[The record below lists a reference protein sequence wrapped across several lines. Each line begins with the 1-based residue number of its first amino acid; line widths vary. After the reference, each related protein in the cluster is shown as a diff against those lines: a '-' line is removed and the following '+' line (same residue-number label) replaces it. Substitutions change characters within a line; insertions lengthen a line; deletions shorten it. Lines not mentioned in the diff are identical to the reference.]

1 MAFFGV
7 IPKEVLYY
15 EDLVKV
21 FYVADDLLREN
32 FYLFILYVFLSFLI
46 STVVLFLPKLF
57 VVELDS
63 RQKLASYECGFE
75 PFGQARVNFNVQFFV
90 LGVLFIL
97 FDVEVF
103 FILSWSVVLKF
114 LPIQSFI
121 AMYIFLI
128 ILMIGFIYE
137 WKLGLLDWK

>member
-7 IPKEVLYY
+7 ISKEVLYY
-15 EDLVKV
+15 DDVIKV
-21 FYVADDLLREN
+21 FYVGDDLLRSN
-32 FYLFILYVFLSFLI
+32 FYLFLLYLVLSFVI
-46 STVVLFLPKLF
+46 STAVLFLPKLF

-75 PFGQARVNFNVQFFV
+75 PFGQARVNFNVQFFI

-114 LPIQSFI
+114 LPVLSFM
-121 AMYIFLI
+121 AMYVFLI
-128 ILMIGFIYE
+128 SLMLGFIYE
-137 WKLGLLDWK
+137 WKLGLLDWN